1 MEIPLTGIVTCRV
14 HLFFRRNMA
23 LLFAAGRRI
32 VDEVLLPVALG
43 VSAMRRGFGVACD
56 GPRSASDRLVID

>member
-1 MEIPLTGIVTCRV
+1 
-14 HLFFRRNMA
+14 MA